1 MVWTVFSTLL
11 FLGVSVMA
19 SYSLGAIAFVA
30 PILVATVICI
40 KMVQNRESRPDL
52 PHMSPFR

>member
-1 MVWTVFSTLL
+1 
-11 FLGVSVMA
+11 MA